1 MGSKLYCVT
10 VDAHDPRKL
19 ADFWAQVLDYKK
31 TYESEPDE
39 DEVEV
44 VISPKDGN
52 GNDILFIEVHDDK
65 EVKNRIHFD
74 LNPTDQA
81 AEVERVLALGA
92 TKADIGQK
100 ETTWEVLADPEG
112 NEFCILTARSD

>member
-1 MGSKLYCVT
+1 MGSKIFCVT

-31 TYESEPDE
+31 SYESHPSDAEA
-39 DEVEV
+39 EVG
-44 VISPKDGN
+44 ISPKDGK
-52 GNDILFIEVHDDK
+52 GNDILFYEVHDEK
-65 EVKNRIHFD
+65 RVKNRIHFD

-92 TKADIGQK
+92 TKVDIGQK
-100 ETTWEVLADPEG
+100 DTNWVVLADPEG
-112 NEFCILTARSD
+112 NEFCILSAR